1 MTFAP
6 PREALAAL
14 PTPLHE
20 LPRLGAALGGPRI
33 LIKRDDLA
41 GFALGG
47 NKVRKLEYFLADA
60 RARGADT
67 LITCGGVQSNHC
79 RVTAAAAARAG
90 MSCLLVLSGSRP
102 ERLTGNALLDQLFG
116 AELVFV
122 ASRAERAARME
133 ALAGELGAKGRL
145 PYVIPLGG
153 STPLGAYGYVEA
165 AREFAAECR
174 ALGVSVSTIV
184 HASSSGGTQAGLV
197 VGCLAAGLSTR
208 VIGISADETREDLS
222 RMVVDLAVPLAER
235 LGLPALGKEAIEVAD
250 EYVGEGYASP
260 TPASREATRLFARH
274 EGIVL
279 DGTYSAKAA
288 AGLIDLVR
296 RGRWSRKDT
305 VCFWHTGAQ
314 ASLSEALPA

>member
-6 PREALAAL
+6 PREPLATL
-14 PTPLHE
+14 PTPLHD
-20 LPRLGAALGGPRI
+20 LPRLGAVLGGPR
-33 LIKRDDLA
+33 LLAKRDDLA

-47 NKVRKLEYFLADA
+47 NKVRKLEFFLADA
-60 RARGADT
+60 RSRVADV

-90 MSCLLVLSGSRP
+90 MRCVLVLSGQAP
-102 ERLTGNALLDQLFG
+102 DRLTGNAFLDRLFG

-133 ALAGELGAKGRL
+133 ALASELEAGGHR

-153 STPLGAYGYVEA
+153 STPLGAYAYVEA
-165 AREFAAECR
+165 VREFAGQCR
-174 ALGVSVSTIV
+174 ALGVSPSAIV

-197 VGCLAAGLSTR
+197 IGCLAAGLPAR
-208 VIGISADETREDLS
+208 VVGISADETRDDLT
-222 RMVVDLAVPLAER
+222 RMVAEIAGPLAER
-235 LGLPALGKEAIEVAD
+235 LALPAPAKELLDVRD
-250 EYVGEGYASP
+250 EYVGEGYGVP
-260 TPASREATRLFARH
+260 TPASEEATVLFARH

-279 DGTYSAKAA
+279 EPTYTAKAA

-296 RGRWSRKDT
+296 RGRFGSRES
-305 VCFWHTGAQ
+305 VCFWHTGGN
-314 ASLSEALPA
+314 LVLP